1 MVVFDLDPGTPATII
16 ECAQIALSLRAIF
29 EKYNLQSYP
38 KTSGSKGLQIYL
50 PLNTDTSYDQT
61 KQFARHLAESL
72 AEKYPNQVIANMK
85 KELRAGKVL
94 IDWSQNDIHKT
105 TVCAYSLRAK
115 ESPFIST
122 PVSWPEVEK
131 ALENKDPAILQYD
144 SLQVIDRIGQH
155 GDLFAPVLNLK
166 QNFPHKKLTL

>member
-1 MVVFDLDPGTPATII
+1 MPATII

-29 EKYNLQSYP
+29 EKCSLQSYV

-50 PLNTDTSYDQT
+50 PLNTDTNYDQT
-61 KQFARHLAESL
+61 KQFARQLAESL
-72 AEKYPNQVIANMK
+72 AEKYPDQVVANMK
-85 KELRAGKVL
+85 KQLRAGKVL
-94 IDWSQNDIHKT
+94 IDWSQNDMHKT

-115 ESPFIST
+115 DSPFVST

-131 ALENKDPAILQYD
+131 ALESKNPAILQYD
-144 SLQVIDRIGQH
+144 SRQVIERIGQY

-166 QNFPHKKLTL
+166 QNFPNKKLTLQ